1 LTSHAAT
8 ARRTGVLGALGVLW
22 RFSRPHTLV
31 GTFISATGL
40 YLIAVAV
47 LPGSGL
53 DHLFWVI
60 VAGAGVNLAIVGVN
74 QLTDVEIDR
83 INKPHLPLA
92 AGDLSPEAAWRIV
105 AVCAV
110 VPVVLG
116 LTQGAL
122 ETAAVLA
129 ALAVGAAYSLP
140 PVRLKRFPVAAS
152 LCISGV
158 RSAVVNMGVYGHYS
172 LAFGGTLAIP
182 GAVWALMLFVLPF
195 SFAIAVLK
203 DVPDMEGDRRFR
215 IATFTVRLG
224 PRRAAPATPPRWCC
238 SSPGHGA
245 PIRPIATPSAAS
257 TCASGDCSSSSMR
270 SFRRPYWPPEE
281 PPERQSVSDKPLVVP
296 PRRTL
301 SCWKVGPEG
310 EPVVCSVDTLEWTLH
325 LWGSN
330 VPRDVAGL

>member
-1 LTSHAAT
+1 MTSHAAT

-40 YLIAVAV
+40 YLIAVHV
-47 LPGSGL
+47 LPRSGL

-122 ETAAVLA
+122 ETAAVVA

-158 RSAVVNMGVYGHYS
+158 RSAVVNVGVYGHYS

-182 GAVWALMLFVLPF
+182 GAVWALTLVVLPF

-224 PRRAAPATPPRWCC
+224 PRRAARLGLGALVLAYLGMIVAAPLLIDGVQPAVLAAGHVAALVLLLAWARRADPADPGAF
-238 SSPGHGA
+238 SSFYMRVWGLFFLEYA
-245 PIRPIATPSAAS
+245 LVAAAVL
-257 TCASGDCSSSSMR
+257 AS
-270 SFRRPYWPPEE
+270 
-281 PPERQSVSDKPLVVP
+281 
-296 PRRTL
+296 
-301 SCWKVGPEG
+301 
-310 EPVVCSVDTLEWTLH
+310 
-325 LWGSN
+325 
-330 VPRDVAGL
+330 

>member
-1 LTSHAAT
+1 LTSQVAT
-8 ARRTGVLGALGVLW
+8 ARRTGVVGALGVLW

-31 GTFISATGL
+31 GTFISATAL
-40 YLIAVAV
+40 YLIAVAT

-60 VAGAGVNLAIVGVN
+60 VAGAGVNLAIVGIN
-74 QLTDVEIDR
+74 QLTDIEIDR

-92 AGDLSPEAAWRIV
+92 AGDLSPQAAWRIV
-105 AVCAV
+105 AVCAL
-110 VPVVLG
+110 VPVVLA

-122 ETAAVLA
+122 ETAAVVA

-158 RSAVVNMGVYGHYS
+158 RSVVVNLGVYGHYS
-172 LAFGGTLAIP
+172 LAFGGTIAIP
-182 GAVWALMLFVLPF
+182 GAVWALTLFVLPF

-224 PRRAAPATPPRWCC
+224 PQRAARLGLGALVIAYVGMIGAGPFLIDGVQPVVLAVGHVAALALLLTWARRADPANREAFSGFYMRVW
-238 SSPGHGA
+238 GLFFLEYA
-245 PIRPIATPSAAS
+245 LVAAAVL
-257 TCASGDCSSSSMR
+257 AS
-270 SFRRPYWPPEE
+270 
-281 PPERQSVSDKPLVVP
+281 
-296 PRRTL
+296 
-301 SCWKVGPEG
+301 
-310 EPVVCSVDTLEWTLH
+310 
-325 LWGSN
+325 
-330 VPRDVAGL
+330 